1 MARRTPNPRVID
13 SNLQSLRTFARV
25 DLRAVQRNFRAI
37 RNAADGETAILA
49 VVKAD
54 AYGHGAVEVAGAL
67 ANAGADRFAVA
78 CIEEGVELRRAG
90 IAGEIAIF
98 GGLLPGSEPL
108 AAQHSLT
115 PFIQTAEQLCAWQRE
130 AESRNAKLACHLEID
145 SGMTRTGLSVECTD
159 ELAKLIAQAPNV
171 TIEGIGTHLAS
182 AENFADPLA
191 EEQIGRFSALVGQLA
206 ALGIRPRFT
215 HHANSA
221 AIAYGRTSGTNM
233 VRPGLALFG
242 YVNPAVGQSVVGRL
256 ELEPAMEWKARI
268 VATREVAAGAVLGYD
283 ATYRAGRPMR
293 IGVVSAGYGDGLDRR
308 MSNGGI
314 VMVGESECAIVG
326 LISMDV
332 TLIDL
337 SSVPE
342 AAPGDEVT
350 LLGKQWNAWRM
361 AEHCD
366 TIPYEILCGISKR
379 VPRVYD

>member
-1 MARRTPNPRVID
+1 
-13 SNLQSLRTFARV
+13 
-25 DLRAVQRNFRAI
+25 
-37 RNAADGETAILA
+37 
-49 VVKAD
+49 
-54 AYGHGAVEVAGAL
+54 
-67 ANAGADRFAVA
+67 
-78 CIEEGVELRRAG
+78 
-90 IAGEIAIF
+90 
-98 GGLLPGSEPL
+98 
-108 AAQHSLT
+108 
-115 PFIQTAEQLCAWQRE
+115 
-130 AESRNAKLACHLEID
+130 
-145 SGMTRTGLSVECTD
+145 
-159 ELAKLIAQAPNV
+159 
-171 TIEGIGTHLAS
+171 
-182 AENFADPLA
+182 
-191 EEQIGRFSALVGQLA
+191 
-206 ALGIRPRFT
+206 
-215 HHANSA
+215 
-221 AIAYGRTSGTNM
+221 M

-293 IGVVSAGYGDGLDRR
+293 IGIVSAGYGDGLDRR